1 MIEILKIY
9 DYKELIDKD
18 FTQEGSGCDMIQ

>member
-9 DYKELIDKD
+9 DYKELIDID
-18 FTQEGSGCDMIQ
+18 LMQEGSGCDMIQ